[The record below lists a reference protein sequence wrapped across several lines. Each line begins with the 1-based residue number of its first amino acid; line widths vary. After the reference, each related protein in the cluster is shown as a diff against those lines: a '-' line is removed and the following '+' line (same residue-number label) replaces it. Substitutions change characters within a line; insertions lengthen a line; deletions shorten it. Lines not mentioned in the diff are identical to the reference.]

1 MTNRQ
6 IIGHIFYGPFFL
18 LFSTSPRYRYATLH
32 SFVFHQITFPRSNE
46 MKITMNCWSGWLSSD
61 PALWEVGRKRW
72 GAVAQP
78 IEQQHELFYVGHLC
92 FKMQDLIH
100 VNATRRSCWRVEIQS
115 TAISNN
121 LSTCRSCPQW
131 GLRWF
136 FQRNPQW
143 GWLWWFCQCRC
154 RGSLKEIRIAWF
166 LFFDQSSDS
175 NSDKDKLIITI
186 TAMVMSIIW

>member
-131 GLRWF
+131 GIC
-136 FQRNPQW
+136 NPQW
-143 GWLWWFCQCRC
+143 GIHNEDDCDGFASVGALALWWKSELLDFYFSTRAVTVTVTKTNW
-154 RGSLKEIRIAWF
+154 S
-166 LFFDQSSDS
+166 
-175 NSDKDKLIITI
+175 
-186 TAMVMSIIW
+186 